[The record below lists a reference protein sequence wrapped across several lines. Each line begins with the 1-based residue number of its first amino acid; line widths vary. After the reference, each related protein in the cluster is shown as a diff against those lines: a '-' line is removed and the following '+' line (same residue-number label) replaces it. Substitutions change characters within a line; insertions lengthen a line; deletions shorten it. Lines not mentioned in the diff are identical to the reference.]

1 MNEQAFIRI
10 EHLTKVFGK
19 TIAVNNISLTG
30 EKGGFITLL
39 GPSGCGKTT
48 MLRMIAGFIQPD
60 KGRMYIGGKLLNE
73 LPVHRRETAMVFQSY
88 ALFPHLNVFNNV
100 GYGLK
105 LRKVSRSKRKEQVE
119 RVLKLVELEG
129 MGNRQISQLSGGQQQ
144 RVALSR
150 ALAISPRVLLMDEP
164 LSNLDAKL
172 RINVRSQIR
181 NLQQHLGITTIYVT
195 HDQEEAFSLSDRI
208 AIMKEGKLQ
217 QIGTPWEIYHNPRNQ
232 FIADFIGMTNFVEVK
247 IETVDN
253 QNVVLDFPGGKL
265 IMFREKNLKFL
276 PGQNILV
283 TIRSEGI
290 RVNKHIPISSN
301 DNVLKGE
308 IKKYSYTGKTVKY
321 WVDVGG
327 GITISVE
334 SFNPE
339 EILVGKVYIAFDK
352 FCIYP
357 IFDKIK

>member
-19 TIAVNNISLTG
+19 TIAVNDISLTG

-48 MLRMIAGFIQPD
+48 MLRMIAGFVQPD
-60 KGRMYIGGKLLNE
+60 EGRMYIGEKLLNK
-73 LPVHRRETAMVFQSY
+73 LPVHRRGTAMVFQSY

-100 GYGLK
+100 AYGLK

-129 MGNRQISQLSGGQQQ
+129 MGSRQISQLSGGQQQ

-195 HDQEEAFSLSDRI
+195 HDQEEAFSLSDKI

-217 QIGTPWEIYHNPRNQ
+217 QIDTPWEIYHNPRNQ

-247 IETVDN
+247 VETVDN
-253 QNVVLDFPGGKL
+253 SNVVLNFPGGKL

-290 RVNKHIPISSN
+290 RVNKHIPVSSD

-308 IKKYSYTGKTVKY
+308 IKQYSYTGKTVKY
-321 WVDVGG
+321 WVNVGE
-327 GITISVE
+327 GITLSVE
-334 SFNPE
+334 SLNPE
-339 EILVGKVYIAFDK
+339 KILTGKVYIAFDK
-352 FCIYP
+352 SCIYP
-357 IFDKIK
+357 IPIR